1 MQICL
6 LGCGGFIGSHLV
18 EWLIENS
25 DVEIVG
31 TDINNDKVR
40 HLLDEPRF
48 TYHHSDLRT
57 DRAFTEALVR
67 EADVLVDLIAV
78 ASPKKYVEDP
88 LGVFDLDF
96 LENLRIVELC
106 TETGT
111 RLIQF
116 STCEVYGRTWLSLVP
131 DGVIPDDLRETLDV
145 SMNEDDTPLIIGPTD
160 KSRWIYSVSKQML
173 DRIIHASGEHRGLDY
188 TIVRPFNFVGPR
200 FDFLPS
206 TRNHDSSPRAVAQFM
221 DALLQGTSLKLV
233 DGGGALRCYTYID
246 DATDAIGRIILDT
259 EGVTSRETINIGN
272 PQNEISVEGLA
283 NLMRDIYAE
292 EFWDGESQ
300 LSDIVSVHHEEFFGR
315 GYQDC
320 DRRVPNID
328 KARRLLGWEPACDLR
343 SLIKK
348 TMQAFVDDLET
359 TEGTTLVGSNSTSA
373 PLAPATV

>member
-1 MQICL
+1 MKICL

-31 TDINNDKVR
+31 TDISDDKIR

-48 TYHHSDLRT
+48 TYHHSDLRV
-57 DRAFTEALVR
+57 DKAFTEQLVR
-67 EADVLVDLIAV
+67 EADVLVDLVAV
-78 ASPKKYVEDP
+78 ASPKKYVDDP

-96 LENLRIVELC
+96 MENLRIVELC
-106 TETGT
+106 TETKT

-116 STCEVYGRTWLSLVP
+116 STCEVYGQTWLSLVP
-131 DGVIPDDLRETLDV
+131 DGVIPDDVRETLDV
-145 SMNEDDTPLIIGPTD
+145 SMNEDDTPLIVGPTD

-206 TRNHDSSPRAVAQFM
+206 TRNNDPSPRAVAQFM
-221 DALLQGTSLKLV
+221 DALLQGTELKLV
-233 DGGGALRCYTYID
+233 DGGSALRCYTDID
-246 DATDAIGRIILDT
+246 DAVEALGRILLDA
-259 EGVTSRETINIGN
+259 EGVTFQETINIGN
-272 PQNEISVEGLA
+272 PRNEISVEGLA

-292 EFWDGESQ
+292 EYWDGESK

-328 KARRLLGWEPACDLR
+328 KARRLLDWEPVHDLEH
-343 SLIKK
+343 LIRK
-348 TMQAFVDDLET
+348 TMQAFVDDLES
-359 TEGTTLVGSNSTSA
+359 TEGTTLARSTSA